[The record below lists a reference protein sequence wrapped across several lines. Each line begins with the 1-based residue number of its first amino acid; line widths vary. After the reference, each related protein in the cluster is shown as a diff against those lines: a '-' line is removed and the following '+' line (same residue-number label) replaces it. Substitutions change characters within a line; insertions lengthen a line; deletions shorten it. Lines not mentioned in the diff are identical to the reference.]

1 MAENTK
7 QTSEKAASAASDVL
21 RDPNASTEDKQAA
34 GSALSQKAP
43 KADSGK

>member
-7 QTSEKAASAASDVL
+7 QTSEKAASAASEVL
-21 RDPNASTEDKQAA
+21 RDPDATSADKQAA

-43 KADSGK
+43 KSGSQK

>member
-7 QTSEKAASAASDVL
+7 QTSEAAATAASDVL
-21 RDPNASTEDKQAA
+21 RDPKASTEEKQAA

-43 KADSGK
+43 KDDSGK